1 MNRQEKTNEETGVR
15 LGTCSGKQKKRKQ
28 EMRESCTCTPPHVHV
43 RDLWRSNATRPFS
56 MFRIIKLTTSTKN
69 TPPYVRAWN
78 NNACIVTQ
86 SMGVQSRGE
95 RPHKARVVVNERQN
109 KRMRRGGKGNVAT
122 GAHERTE
129 QPRTVLTVN
138 VSIHDTH
145 HVVEPSRLGSGNVSS
160 NTPFT
165 SLQSWG
171 DGGELVERVLLRNSM
186 APPPTL

>member
-1 MNRQEKTNEETGVR
+1 M
-15 LGTCSGKQKKRKQ
+15 
-28 EMRESCTCTPPHVHV
+28 
-43 RDLWRSNATRPFS
+43 
-56 MFRIIKLTTSTKN
+56 
-69 TPPYVRAWN
+69 
-78 NNACIVTQ
+78 
-86 SMGVQSRGE
+86 
-95 RPHKARVVVNERQN
+95 
-109 KRMRRGGKGNVAT
+109 AT